1 MRVLD
6 LFAGIGGFTY
16 AGHLLGGF
24 TTTQFVENNPYCQKV
39 LRKNFPLVPIH
50 DDINTFDTSFKF
62 GEFDLFTAGFPCQ
75 DLSSAGHQAGLQEG
89 TRSSLFYRILE
100 IARQVRP
107 RFILFENVGNL
118 ISHSNGETFQE
129 VLYQIA
135 KAGYDA
141 EWGVVSAKDV
151 GACHLRKRIWIIAYA
166 NDPRYH
172 RPPKCQDNSE
182 RTQTI
187 VKWYDSFAELT
198 RQTDTPTNTES
209 IRRGGR
215 DSQGCEVREQ
225 PLLQREQEGGS
236 LGGQAQGCSSTP
248 TNTTGSQGHEHET
261 EREHGKA
268 RTQEIPRNG
277 DCVEDTQV
285 WRHTGWR
292 LNPEWRS
299 YVSQPVLRRG
309 DDGLSNRVDRLKCL
323 GNTICPQVATIPLNR
338 IKQLDTLLQHR

>member
-1 MRVLD
+1 MKVLD

-141 EWGVVSAKDV
+141 EWGVVSAADV
-151 GACHLRKRIWIIAYA
+151 GGSHLRKRIWIIAYA

-172 RPPKCQDNSE
+172 RPSKCQADSE
-182 RTQTI
+182 RTQTVI
-187 VKWYDSFAELT
+187 KWYDSFAELT
-198 RQTDTPTNTES
+198 GQTDSVANTKS
-209 IRRGGR
+209 
-215 DSQGCEVREQ
+215 SQGY
-225 PLLQREQEGGS
+225 
-236 LGGQAQGCSSTP
+236 
-248 TNTTGSQGHEHET
+248 EHET

-268 RTQEIPRNG
+268 RTQEIPRNR
-277 DCVEDTQV
+277 DCSKNPHV
-285 WRHTGWR
+285 WGHTSWR

-309 DDGLSNRVDRLKCL
+309 DDGLSDSVDRLKCL
-323 GNTICPQVATIPLNR
+323 GNSICPQVATIPLNR
-338 IKQLDTLLQHR
+338 IKQLDTLLQHH